1 MLTRAVNRFVLLT
14 FVWMNKKI
22 KWILLLMCTSMLLLC
37 GLQLYWNYQN
47 YKVTVRNFKTDVN
60 AALKDAIEQEKD
72 ARVNEMSIKLKRWM
86 ADSTMINVSIH
97 YLKAYDQSVFS
108 IADVE
113 SRPGKHKRFDI
124 GFKEFEHQKIDRI
137 TPELKK
143 YFINRYV
150 EKTLAKA
157 IRSGYFYWD
166 TQTLGDSTD
175 QAFSANKLDLNRL
188 TNFYRKELNKRA
200 VTVAFKLHVNDK
212 KLSGRF
218 VTLNYN
224 AALREPEEQI
234 AASFPAPNVYFLTE
248 MKWLILISFLLIA
261 ITLFCF
267 GYTAK
272 TLLSQ
277 QQLNVLKDDFINNMT
292 HEIKTPLSSMAITAE
307 ALQKFDNDEIKR
319 KEYLQI
325 ISHQIGKLDELTDH
339 LLNSSK
345 QMEKGKDIFENLI
358 LNELI
363 NEAIANLGAQIRS
376 AGAII
381 NFNPSATELQL
392 KGNRFDLVHALMN
405 MIDNS
410 IKYTVENPIIDI
422 EVSTQKDKI
431 LIKIMDNGI
440 GIDQVFKGQ
449 VFDKFFR
456 VPTGNIHNIK
466 GSGLGLSYVKA
477 VIEQHHGKIYLQNSS
492 SLGTT
497 FTLSLPQL

>member
-1 MLTRAVNRFVLLT
+1 
-14 FVWMNKKI
+14 
-22 KWILLLMCTSMLLLC
+22 MLLLC

-97 YLKAYDQSVFS
+97 YLKEYDQSVFS

-166 TQTLGDSTD
+166 TQRLGDSTS
-175 QAFSANKLDLNRL
+175 QAFDANKLNLNRL

-200 VTVAFKLHVNDK
+200 VIVAFMLHVNDK
-212 KLSGRF
+212 KLSGLDF

-234 AASFPAPNVYFLTE
+234 VASFPAPNVYFFTE
-248 MKWLILISFLLIA
+248 MKWVILISFLLIA

-277 QQLNVLKDDFINNMT
+277 QQLNALKDDFINNMT
-292 HEIKTPLSSMAITAE
+292 HEIKTPLSSMTITAE

-325 ISHQIGKLDELTDH
+325 ISYQIGKLDELTDH

-345 QMEKGKDIFENLI
+345 QIEKRNDTFVSLGVNGLI
-358 LNELI
+358 K
-363 NEAIANLGAQIRS
+363 EAIANLDTQIKS

-381 NFNPSATELQL
+381 NFIPCAPELHL

-422 EVSTQKDKI
+422 EVSTQKDNI

-440 GIDQVFKGQ
+440 GIDQVYKEQ
-449 VFDKFFR
+449 IFDKFFR

-477 VIEQHHGKIYLQNSS
+477 VIEQHCGKIYLQNSS

-497 FTLSLPQL
+497 FIISLLQL